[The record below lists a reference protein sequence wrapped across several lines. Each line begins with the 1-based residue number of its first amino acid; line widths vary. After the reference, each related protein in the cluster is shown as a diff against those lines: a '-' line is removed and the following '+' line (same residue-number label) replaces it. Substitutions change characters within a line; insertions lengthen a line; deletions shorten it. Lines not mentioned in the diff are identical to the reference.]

1 MVFSEAI
8 RVVFPADSSYLVH
21 IRTLVADAV
30 NAAGFGQK
38 FAYRTELVVDE
49 LLGQAIRSGGPTASV
64 QLLCE
69 MGATELKLSVSEIN
83 RSAVDSPEAGLDI
96 VRMLSNSM
104 EFTCNESGEST
115 VQVVRTLTDTR
126 VEAS

>member
-21 IRTLVADAV
+21 IRTLVADVV

-49 LLGQAIRSGGPTASV
+49 LLGQAIRSGGPTALV
-64 QLLCE
+64 QLVCE

-83 RSAVDSPEAGLDI
+83 RSAVDTPEAGLDI

-104 EFTCNESGEST
+104 EFTCNDSGEST

-126 VEAS
+126 AEAS